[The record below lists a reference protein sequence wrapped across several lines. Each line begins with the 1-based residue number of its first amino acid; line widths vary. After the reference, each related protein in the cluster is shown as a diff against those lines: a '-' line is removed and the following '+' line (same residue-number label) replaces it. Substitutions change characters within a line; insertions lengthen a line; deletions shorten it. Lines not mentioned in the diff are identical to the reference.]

1 MATKKFKKNLM
12 LLMDLFD
19 NIELVDFLCEKNAF
33 SEHFMML
40 LTETKKLENIK
51 DDETITD
58 VKQKL
63 KDYVV
68 SYNKKNKKYV
78 VDITKNEIFSF
89 NDTEE
94 DLIKKMKN
102 YLDIED
108 YERANILNKY
118 LKKLEID
125 Y

>member
-1 MATKKFKKNLM
+1 MATKKFKKNLI

-78 VDITKNEIFSF
+78 VDISVKIDPSPFDSFGTDQVKIIQQEINNVPGVRRATF
-89 NDTEE
+89 E
-94 DLIKKMKN
+94 DNIK
-102 YLDIED
+102 LV
-108 YERANILNKY
+108 
-118 LKKLEID
+118 KK
-125 Y
+125 